1 MRSSSFPA
9 SCKFSGSCFPSSPVR
24 HCSFFFAV
32 LLCPSAAWL
41 SQRLKL
47 KRVQHVADWDAVLD
61 SASGNAYSVLYQ
73 QQETIYFA
81 LFQEVSEAKSL
92 LEQTALICQGRPF
105 YPSVLRQIK
114 LYIRNDLRRLDIAP
128 VELIA
133 QVCAV
138 SCKRARVRA
147 GTGQSV

>member
-1 MRSSSFPA
+1 
-9 SCKFSGSCFPSSPVR
+9 
-24 HCSFFFAV
+24 
-32 LLCPSAAWL
+32 
-41 SQRLKL
+41 
-47 KRVQHVADWDAVLD
+47 LD

-133 QVCAV
+133 QVRAV